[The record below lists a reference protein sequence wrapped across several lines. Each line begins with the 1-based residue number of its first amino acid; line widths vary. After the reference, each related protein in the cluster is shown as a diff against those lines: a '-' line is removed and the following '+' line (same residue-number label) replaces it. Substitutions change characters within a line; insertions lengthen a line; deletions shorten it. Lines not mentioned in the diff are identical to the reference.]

1 MRPDEVLSA
10 GLNTW
15 LAEKSLAGLSEAEMV
30 GGFCERL
37 LQAGLPLARAIVLV
51 DTLHPVHEG
60 RAFRWSRGSGQA
72 EVLSTDAPGRVQT
85 PRHGGVAPSTTC
97 SRPTNPCCAGG

>member
-10 GLNTW
+10 ALNTW
-15 LAEKSLAGLSEAEMV
+15 LTEKSLAGLSEAEMV

-51 DTLHPVHEG
+51 DTLHPSTKAAPSAGAAERG
-60 RAFRWSRGSGQA
+60 KPRCWSTG
-72 EVLSTDAPGRVQT
+72 APGGCKR
-85 PRHGGVAPSTTC
+85 RGMA
-97 SRPTNPCCAGG
+97 A